1 MAEHF
6 TDFCEERARKGDGAY
21 AIAFALLEL
30 AEAQQRTATQ
40 LKNLG
45 FADASTPFGA
55 IEALIM
61 QMKETG
67 ETLASALTES
77 GETLANAVA
86 ETSVAITDA
95 MPDKPVTPP
104 VPI

>member
-6 TDFCEERARKGDGAY
+6 TDLCEERARKGDGAF

-30 AEAQQRTATQ
+30 ADAQQRTAIA

-45 FADASTPFGA
+45 LADAATPFGA
-55 IEALIM
+55 IEALMI

-77 GETLANAVA
+77 GETLANAVV
-86 ETSVAITDA
+86 ESSVAITDA
-95 MPDKPVTPP
+95 MPDKPVTPAI
-104 VPI
+104 PI